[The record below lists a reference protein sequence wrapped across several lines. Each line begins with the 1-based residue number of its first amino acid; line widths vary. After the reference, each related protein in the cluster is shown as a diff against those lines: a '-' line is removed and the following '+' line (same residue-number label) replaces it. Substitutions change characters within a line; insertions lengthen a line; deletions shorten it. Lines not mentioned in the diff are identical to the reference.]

1 MSAPPKSGM
10 SLYAN
15 LMGERQKAEQAATIS
30 GAPVRYS
37 AAKPEEKKAADAS
50 LQKFQPIRRPQ
61 PKTKTN
67 RHQLSSSTT
76 TASAVTVS
84 SPDKQLP
91 PTTTSSTPQ
100 QQQQPNVQRTKL
112 EDWVGDEEDGY
123 RYQENRPKPERGGRK
138 KKKKGKQQQETRV
151 WDWDDI
157 YDPTLPNN
165 YADYKNSEEQYREI
179 RDWKARLYYHQLKE
193 AKKEGKNGMAMAA
206 AISDDEQYASK
217 PANRMFAP
225 PPNLNFAPPPNL
237 NFAPP
242 PNLNFAPP
250 SLDSAP
256 RRPSPARD
264 DDDYYPPS
272 VPSYP
277 PNTSDSYERPPAFAQ
292 ASVPEAPTGDD
303 AYIRR
308 MHLGGA
314 MPAQPLMPVAQP
326 QQAPRPAMP
335 APTPAAQVPAGSDK
349 AAADIAAKKA
359 EAAAKIAAFKAKIA
373 SAAKPGNGA
382 AALPA
387 PPAPPNAPQLAPVQP
402 ASSPPTQV
410 APPPPPPEEPGISV
424 SRAPVR
430 YQIPPPSDFP
440 ADTDN
445 ASPAPEAAEP
455 TRSNRPGQK
464 GFAERL
470 LRKYGWEK
478 GQGLG
483 AAGEGIT
490 TAIVAKAEKRK
501 KRSDAEGGGWA
512 QPANMGRLFGGKKR
526 KIDNTGQDD
535 GHFGAMSEVIK
546 LEGMC
551 KGMEDID
558 AEINKPEGGL
568 YDEIGGE
575 MEAQYGKVERIV
587 VWRQEQGGNDDVFVK
602 FTSQLSAL
610 RAVNATDGMEFNG
623 QAVRARFFE
632 AERFER
638 GEYA

>member
-1 MSAPPKSGM
+1 MSAPPKKLGGM

-15 LMGERQKAEQAATIS
+15 LLGEKQKADQAATIS
-30 GAPVRYS
+30 GAPVRYNVS
-37 AAKPEEKKAADAS
+37 NAQSEDGEAAQKKKDAS
-50 LQKFQPIRRPQ
+50 LQFQPIRRPQ
-61 PKTKTN
+61 AQPKTHRPKQQPT
-67 RHQLSSSTT
+67 SSSAHKFSSSVAAATT
-76 TASAVTVS
+76 GSAS

-91 PTTTSSTPQ
+91 SIASSTP
-100 QQQQPNVQRTKL
+100 QQQPNVQRTKL
-112 EDWVGDEEDGY
+112 EDWVGDEDDAY
-123 RYQENRPKPERGGRK
+123 LYQDNRPKPERGGRK

-179 RDWKARLYYHQLKE
+179 RDWKARLYYHQLK
-193 AKKEGKNGMAMAA
+193 AAMKEGKNSMAA
-206 AISDDEQYASK
+206 AYSYEEESTSK

-225 PPNLNFAPPPNL
+225 PPNLNFAPPSFDAGPPR
-237 NFAPP
+237 PP
-242 PNLNFAPP
+242 PADGDN
-250 SLDSAP
+250 
-256 RRPSPARD
+256 
-264 DDDYYPPS
+264 YYPPS
-272 VPSYP
+272 VPS
-277 PNTSDSYERPPAFAQ
+277 NALHTSDSYEPPPAFAQ
-292 ASVPEAPTGDD
+292 APLPDDPNGDD
-303 AYIRR
+303 AYARR
-308 MHLGGA
+308 MRLSA
-314 MPAQPLMPVAQP
+314 APPAQAPSPSLPP
-326 QQAPRPAMP
+326 QQAPTPPMP
-335 APTPAAQVPAGSDK
+335 TLNAAQMQAAGDK

-373 SAAKPGNGA
+373 NKGKVVNGA
-382 AALPA
+382 AASPT
-387 PPAPPNAPQLAPVQP
+387 PPSAPNAPAAAQPVISQP
-402 ASSPPTQV
+402 AQMVPP
-410 APPPPPPEEPGISV
+410 PPPPPPEEPGVSV

-430 YQIPPPSDFP
+430 YELPPPPSDLP
-440 ADTDN
+440 TDEEV
-445 ASPAPEAAEP
+445 AQLAPEAEQ

-470 LRKYGWEK
+470 LKKYGWEK

-512 QPANMGRLFGGKKR
+512 QPANMGKLVGGKKR

-551 KGMEDID
+551 KGMDID
-558 AEINKPEGGL
+558 AEINKEDGGL
-568 YDEIGGE
+568 YTEIGNE
-575 MEAQYGKVERIV
+575 MESQYGKVERIV

-623 QAVRARFFE
+623 QPVTARFFE